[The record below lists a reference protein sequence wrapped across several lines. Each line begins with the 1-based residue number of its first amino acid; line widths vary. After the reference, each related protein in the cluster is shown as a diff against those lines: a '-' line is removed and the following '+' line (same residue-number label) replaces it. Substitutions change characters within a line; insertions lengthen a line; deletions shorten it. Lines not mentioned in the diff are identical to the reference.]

1 MRDLSIG
8 IKYSIPLFVL
18 AAALIL
24 TVIINAI
31 LTGNMEESSDTFP
44 EDFMPAVSVVLNADR
59 DLYQARVAEIS
70 FVHSESDKF
79 EALEAEFEENAQQAK
94 DRFERYL
101 NHMRD
106 YPEIRGKFN
115 QFDQKYNK
123 WLSLGRQ
130 VLNLRK
136 QGQESQAIA
145 LSDGESLAAFQAL
158 RDDYD
163 VAGEFAFTKA
173 NTLKDQISAKNAKAK
188 YTIMVVVVIILA
200 GSIGVAYVSQ
210 TVLLKRINILTHRIR
225 EITSGGGD
233 LTKKI
238 RVEHKDELGDLGE
251 AFNGFL
257 DSLKSMVNDI
267 RHEIEELNTTSKNL
281 SNTATEATQVV
292 AMQSESSD
300 LIVTAVHEMSQA
312 TKDVSNIAQ
321 TTADQN
327 SGAMETVEQ
336 GVSVIGQSVEHI
348 QELYNS
354 IESAAGSAKNLAEQS
369 TDISNVLDVI
379 RGIAEQTNLLALNA
393 AIEAARAGEQGRGFA
408 VVADEVRALASKTQE
423 STESIQNMIQMVQQ
437 GVDSVVNQIEDG
449 FSKVSASVSLSSE
462 TQELL
467 NETLSKIQTVNDMSI
482 QTAAAAEEQSVV
494 SEDINRNLNN
504 LNEQTQLT
512 KQGAESTQDIAQSI
526 NNLSEQ
532 IRQSVAKFKT

>member
-1 MRDLSIG
+1 MRNLSIG

-18 AAALIL
+18 AAALLLIVMVNAAL
-24 TVIINAI
+24 TS
-31 LTGNMEESSDTFP
+31 NMEESSDTFP
-44 EDFMPAVSVVLNADR
+44 EDFMPAVSVVINADR

-70 FVHSESDKF
+70 FVHASGDKF
-79 EALEAEFEENAQQAK
+79 SSLEQDFEENAQQAK
-94 DRFERYL
+94 DRFDRYL

-106 YPEIRGKFN
+106 YPEIRNKFTG
-115 QFDQKYNK
+115 FESKYK
-123 WLSLGRQ
+123 AWLNSSRR
-130 VLNLRK
+130 VLQLKKN
-136 QGQESQAIA
+136 GQDSEAIA
-145 LSDGESLAAFQAL
+145 LSETKSLAAFEAL
-158 RDDYD
+158 REDYD
-163 VAGEFAFTKA
+163 VAGEFAFSKA
-173 NTLKDQISAKNAKAK
+173 NILKDEISASNQKAK
-188 YTIMVVVVIILA
+188 ITIWVIVIIVLV

-210 TVLLKRINILTHRIR
+210 KVLLSRINLLTERIR

-238 RVEHKDELGDLGE
+238 KIEHEDELGDLGG
-251 AFNGFL
+251 AFNEFL
-257 DSLKSMVNDI
+257 DSLKGLVTNI
-267 RHEIEELNTTSKNL
+267 RHEIEELNMTASDL
-281 SNTATEATQVV
+281 SNTASEATQVV

-321 TTADQN
+321 TTADEN
-327 SGAMETVEQ
+327 VGAMETVER

-348 QELYNS
+348 QELYRS
-354 IESAAGSAKNLAEQS
+354 IEHAAENAKDLAAQS
-369 TDISNVLDVI
+369 TNISNVLDVI

-423 STESIQNMIQMVQQ
+423 STASIQTMIQKVQQ

-467 NETLSKIQTVNDMSI
+467 NETMQKIQTVNDMSI

-494 SEDINRNLNN
+494 SDDINRNLSN
-504 LNEQTQLT
+504 LNEQMQLT
-512 KQGAESTQDIAQSI
+512 KQGAENTHSIAGKI
-526 NNLSEQ
+526 DDLAEQ
-532 IRQSVAKFKT
+532 ISESVSQFKT

>member
-31 LTGNMEESSDTFP
+31 LTGNMEERADTFP

-70 FVHSESDKF
+70 FVHSESNKF

-136 QGQESQAIA
+136 QGQDARAIA
-145 LSDGESLAAFQAL
+145 LSDSESLAAFQAL

-173 NTLKDQISAKNAKAK
+173 NTLKDEISAKNAKAK

-210 TVLLKRINILTHRIR
+210 NVLLKRINILTHRIR

-257 DSLKSMVNDI
+257 DSLKSMVDDI

-512 KQGAESTQDIAQSI
+512 KQGAENTQDIAQSI

>member
-1 MRDLSIG
+1 MRNLSIG

-18 AAALIL
+18 AAALLLIVMVNAAL
-24 TVIINAI
+24 TS
-31 LTGNMEESSDTFP
+31 NMEESSDTFP
-44 EDFMPAVSVVLNADR
+44 EDFMPAVSVVINADR

-70 FVHSESDKF
+70 FVHARRDKF
-79 EALEAEFEENAQQAK
+79 SSLEQDFEENAQQAK
-94 DRFERYL
+94 NRFDRYL

-106 YPEIRGKFN
+106 YPEIRNKFTG
-115 QFDQKYNK
+115 FESKYK
-123 WLSLGRQ
+123 AWLNSSRR
-130 VLNLRK
+130 VLQLKKN
-136 QGQESQAIA
+136 GQDSEAIA
-145 LSDGESLAAFQAL
+145 LSETKSLAAFEAL
-158 RDDYD
+158 REDYD
-163 VAGEFAFTKA
+163 VAGEFAFSKA
-173 NTLKDQISAKNAKAK
+173 NILKDEISASNQKAK
-188 YTIMVVVVIILA
+188 ITIWVIVIIVLV

-210 TVLLKRINILTHRIR
+210 KVLLSRINLLTERIR

-238 RVEHKDELGDLGE
+238 KIEHEDELGDLGG
-251 AFNGFL
+251 AFNEFL
-257 DSLKSMVNDI
+257 DSLRGLVTNI
-267 RHEIEELNTTSKNL
+267 RHEIEELNMTASDL
-281 SNTATEATQVV
+281 SNTASEATQVV

-321 TTADQN
+321 TTADEN
-327 SGAMETVEQ
+327 VGAMETVER
-336 GVSVIGQSVEHI
+336 GVGVIGQSVEHI
-348 QELYNS
+348 QELYRS
-354 IESAAGSAKNLAEQS
+354 IEHAAENAKDLAAQS
-369 TDISNVLDVI
+369 TNISNVLDVI

-423 STESIQNMIQMVQQ
+423 STASIQTMIQKVQQ

-467 NETLSKIQTVNDMSI
+467 NETMQKIQTVNDMSI

-494 SEDINRNLNN
+494 SDDINRNLSN
-504 LNEQTQLT
+504 LNEQMQLT
-512 KQGAESTQDIAQSI
+512 QQGAENTHSIAGKI
-526 NNLSEQ
+526 DDLAERISE
-532 IRQSVAKFKT
+532 SVSQFKT

>member
-1 MRDLSIG
+1 MRNLSIG

-18 AAALIL
+18 AAALLLIVMVNAAL
-24 TVIINAI
+24 TS
-31 LTGNMEESSDTFP
+31 NMEESSDTFP
-44 EDFMPAVSVVLNADR
+44 EDFMPAVSVVINADR

-70 FVHSESDKF
+70 FVHASGDKF
-79 EALEAEFEENAQQAK
+79 SSLEQDFEENAQQAK
-94 DRFERYL
+94 DRFDRYL

-106 YPEIRGKFN
+106 YPEIRNKFTG
-115 QFDQKYNK
+115 FESKYK
-123 WLSLGRQ
+123 AWLNSSRR
-130 VLNLRK
+130 VLQLKKN
-136 QGQESQAIA
+136 GQDSEAIA
-145 LSDGESLAAFQAL
+145 LSETKSLAAFEAL
-158 RDDYD
+158 REDYD
-163 VAGEFAFTKA
+163 VAGEFAFSKA
-173 NTLKDQISAKNAKAK
+173 NILKDEISASNQKAK
-188 YTIMVVVVIILA
+188 ITIWVSVIIVLV

-210 TVLLKRINILTHRIR
+210 KVLLSRINLLTERIR

-238 RVEHKDELGDLGE
+238 KIEHEDELGDLGG
-251 AFNGFL
+251 AFNEFL
-257 DSLKSMVNDI
+257 DSLKGLVTNI
-267 RHEIEELNTTSKNL
+267 RHEIEELNMTASDL
-281 SNTATEATQVV
+281 SNTASEATQVV

-321 TTADQN
+321 TTADEN
-327 SGAMETVEQ
+327 VGAMETVER

-348 QELYNS
+348 QELYRS
-354 IESAAGSAKNLAEQS
+354 IEHAAENAKDLAAQS
-369 TDISNVLDVI
+369 TNISNVLDVI

-423 STESIQNMIQMVQQ
+423 STASIQTMIQKVQQ

-467 NETLSKIQTVNDMSI
+467 NETMQKIQTVNDMSI

-494 SEDINRNLNN
+494 SDDINRNLSN
-504 LNEQTQLT
+504 LNEQMQLT
-512 KQGAESTQDIAQSI
+512 KQGAENTHSIAGKI
-526 NNLSEQ
+526 DDLAEQ
-532 IRQSVAKFKT
+532 ISESVSQFKT

>member
-1 MRDLSIG
+1 MRNLSIG

-18 AAALIL
+18 AAALLLIVMVNAAL
-24 TVIINAI
+24 TS
-31 LTGNMEESSDTFP
+31 NMEESSDTFP
-44 EDFMPAVSVVLNADR
+44 EDFMPAVSVVINADR

-70 FVHSESDKF
+70 FVHASGDKF
-79 EALEAEFEENAQQAK
+79 SSLEQDFEENAQQAK
-94 DRFERYL
+94 DRFDRYL

-106 YPEIRGKFN
+106 YPEIRNKFTG
-115 QFDQKYNK
+115 FESKYK
-123 WLSLGRQ
+123 AWLNSSRR
-130 VLNLRK
+130 VLQLKKN
-136 QGQESQAIA
+136 GQDSEAIA
-145 LSDGESLAAFQAL
+145 LSETKSLAAFEAL
-158 RDDYD
+158 REDYD
-163 VAGEFAFTKA
+163 VAGEFAFSKA
-173 NTLKDQISAKNAKAK
+173 NILKDEISASNQKAK
-188 YTIMVVVVIILA
+188 ITIWVIVIIVLV

-210 TVLLKRINILTHRIR
+210 KVLLSRINLLTERIR

-238 RVEHKDELGDLGE
+238 KIEHEDELGDLGG
-251 AFNGFL
+251 AFNEIL
-257 DSLKSMVNDI
+257 DSLKGLVTNI
-267 RHEIEELNTTSKNL
+267 RHEIEELNMTASDL
-281 SNTATEATQVV
+281 SNTASEATQVV

-321 TTADQN
+321 TTADEN
-327 SGAMETVEQ
+327 VGAMETVER

-348 QELYNS
+348 QELYRS
-354 IESAAGSAKNLAEQS
+354 IEHAAENAKDLAAQS
-369 TDISNVLDVI
+369 TNISNVLDVI

-423 STESIQNMIQMVQQ
+423 STASIQTMIQKVQQ

-467 NETLSKIQTVNDMSI
+467 NETMQKIQTVNDMSI

-494 SEDINRNLNN
+494 SDDINRNLSN
-504 LNEQTQLT
+504 LNEQMQLT
-512 KQGAESTQDIAQSI
+512 KQGAENTHSIAGKI
-526 NNLSEQ
+526 DDLAEQ
-532 IRQSVAKFKT
+532 ISESVSQFKT

>member
-24 TVIINAI
+24 TVVINAI

-70 FVHSESDKF
+70 FVHASSDKF
-79 EALEAEFEENAQQAK
+79 DALEAEFEENAQQAK

-101 NHMRD
+101 NHMRE

-115 QFDQKYNK
+115 QFDQKYAK
-123 WLSLGRQ
+123 WLALGRQ
-130 VLNLRK
+130 VLSLRK
-136 QGQESQAIA
+136 QGQNEQAIA
-145 LSDGESLAAFQAL
+145 LSDSQSLAAFEAL

-163 VAGEFAFTKA
+163 VAGEFAFSKA
-173 NTLKDQISAKNAKAK
+173 NTLKEQISAKNAKAK
-188 YTIMVVVVIILA
+188 YTIMIFVVVILA

-233 LTKKI
+233 LTNKI
-238 RVEHKDELGDLGE
+238 RVEHKDELGDLGN
-251 AFNGFL
+251 AFNEFL
-257 DSLKSMVNDI
+257 DSLKSMVNEI
-267 RHEIEELNTTSKNL
+267 RHEIEELNVTSKDL
-281 SNTATEATQVV
+281 SNTANEATQVV

-321 TTADQN
+321 NTADQN

-336 GVSVIGQSVEHI
+336 GVAVIGQSVEHI
-348 QELYNS
+348 QELYKS
-354 IESAAGSAKNLAEQS
+354 IESASGSAKNLAEQS

-423 STESIQNMIQMVQQ
+423 STASIQNMIQMVQQ

-449 FSKVSASVSLSSE
+449 FTKVSASVSLSTE

-512 KQGAESTQDIAQSI
+512 KQGAENTQGIALNI
-526 NNLSEQ
+526 DNLSEQ
-532 IRQSVAKFKT
+532 IRGSVAQFKT